1 MNEKEII
8 LYLQNIIEEIKTIEY
23 GDQGKR
29 DRVLK
34 KILMFFRRI
43 FGEESNYISE
53 INDTPFFPVNVARIS
68 SVDYTRE
75 NTMAWVNGVKAW
87 INTLETIIE
96 EINTFGLPENVVNT
110 NEEGKAKIFKKI
122 FIVHGHDGE
131 MMQESARFVEKL
143 GLEPIILKEQPDEGR
158 TIIEKFEDF
167 SDVEFAI
174 VLFSPDDLGRAI
186 NTEGLNPRP
195 RQNVVFELGFFIGK
209 LGRKNVVVLHK
220 VVEGFEMLSDFQGVL
235 FKPYR
240 EDWELSV
247 ARELK
252 AAGFDVDF
260 NNLY

>member
-1 MNEKEII
+1 MNEREII
-8 LYLQNIIEEIKTIEY
+8 LYLQNIIEEIKAIEY

-29 DRVLK
+29 DKVLK

-43 FGEESNYISE
+43 FGEESNYINE

-68 SVDYTRE
+68 GVDYTRE
-75 NTMAWVNGVKAW
+75 NTMAWVNGTKAW

-96 EINTFGLPENVVNT
+96 EINTFGLP
-110 NEEGKAKIFKKI
+110 KIVESAARGSKEKVYKKI

-143 GLEPIILKEQPDEGR
+143 GFDPVILKEQPDEGR
-158 TIIEKFEDF
+158 TIIEKFEDY
-167 SDVEFAI
+167 SDVDFAI
-174 VLFSPDDLGRAI
+174 VLFSPDDLGKSKHA
-186 NTEGLNPRP
+186 EDLNPRP

-209 LGRKNVVVLHK
+209 LGRNNVVVLHK
-220 VVEGFEMLSDFQGVL
+220 VVEDFEMLTDFQGVL

-240 EDWELSV
+240 EGWQINIAKEL
-247 ARELK
+247 R

-260 NNLY
+260 NNLL